1 MVQPMKLQQG
11 GSGGVVVCLGVGGLV
26 DTSSVLGLDSGDRG
40 EDLSGGIEVWLIDAR
55 RPWNLGNVFEGDPAA
70 IALREI
76 SGDATARNPHV
87 DNGRILP
94 SYKPGQGGII
104 VYDDG
109 DIDEDLGAERE
120 AYCELTRMQGVEDYG
135 EDSGDSGDE
144 SEVIESIE
152 VGQSSK
158 KRKSWS
164 DRDDEDDDSQDEN
177 RRPRQRRR
185 SSSVCV
191 VSICT
196 RQTIANTRNRRAP
209 RPIPPDVAA
218 ATAREFSDA
227 PLKGHLPL
235 HRKLRH
241 RDHRNNHRCEHYV
254 EGSSVIVESTLPL
267 SRSTML
273 QAQRTPSPF
282 HQSCTPWPRILAAKI
297 TIFYGM
303 PLLGSLR

>member
-1 MVQPMKLQQG
+1 M
-11 GSGGVVVCLGVGGLV
+11 VCLGVGGLV
-26 DTSSVLGLDSGDRG
+26 DTSVVLGLDSGDRG

-55 RPWNLGNVFEGDPAA
+55 RPWNLGNVFEGDPTA
-70 IALREI
+70 IALRDM
-76 SGDATARNPHV
+76 SGDAAARNPHV

-94 SYKPGQGGII
+94 SYKPGRGGII

-135 EDSGDSGDE
+135 EDSGDSGAE
-144 SEVIESIE
+144 SEVLESIE
-152 VGQSSK
+152 VGEGSK

-164 DRDDEDDDSQDEN
+164 DRDDEDDDNQDEN

-191 VSICT
+191 HFICT
-196 RQTIANTRNRRAP
+196 RRIMANVRIRRTPGLIP
-209 RPIPPDVAA
+209 RDLAA
-218 ATAREFSDA
+218 ATARKLSNV
-227 PLKGHLPL
+227 PLQCHLPL
-235 HRKLRH
+235 HRKPRQ
-241 RDHRNNHRCEHYV
+241 DHRNNHRCEHYV

-267 SRSTML
+267 SRSTMPL
-273 QAQRTPSPF
+273 AQRTRSPF
-282 HQSCTPWPRILAAKI
+282 HQFFTPWPRILAAKI

-303 PLLGSLR
+303 PLLGSVR